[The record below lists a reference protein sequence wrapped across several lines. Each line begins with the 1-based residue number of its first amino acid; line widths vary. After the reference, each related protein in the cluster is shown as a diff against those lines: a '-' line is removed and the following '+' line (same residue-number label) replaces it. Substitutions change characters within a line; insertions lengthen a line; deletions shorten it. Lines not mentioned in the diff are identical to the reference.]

1 MCNLCFVMAMTSI
14 RSRMEQ
20 LKKSIVEF
28 GGIMAIHRNPC
39 VLPNKAKVS
48 TTRKCF
54 DPFFKKISCLQCTT
68 TYAKD

>member
-1 MCNLCFVMAMTSI
+1 
-14 RSRMEQ
+14 

-48 TTRKCF
+48 TARKCF
-54 DPFFKKISCLQCTT
+54 DPFFKKIGCLQRTA
-68 TYAKD
+68 TYVED